1 MSASLEIDEP
11 RTVEEAPFQLRGQSM
26 TTMVLK
32 LFNAAD
38 PNLFA
43 LLAAQIGQAPNF
55 FRHAPVVLDVTDC
68 PGASINFATLIPGL
82 KKLGLIPVGIQGGPV
97 DIQSAAANAGLGVFR
112 VSRPQRDSQTVLRV
126 PPQDESPV
134 AGTSEPVSPRV
145 PVPDAP
151 VASRGRGTG
160 MVAGEDDRVG
170 VASPA
175 LVVTEPVRS
184 GRQIYAA
191 NADLIVL
198 APVSPGA
205 ELLADGNIHVYGTL
219 RGRALAGLSGD
230 VNARIFAQSLEAELI
245 SIAGLYRVA
254 EDIEPAARGKA
265 AQVYREG
272 DALRI
277 CPLGGQ
283 DGKS

>member
-1 MSASLEIDEP
+1 MSATLENDV
-11 RTVEEAPFQLRGQSM
+11 TAVATEESPFQLRGQSM
-26 TTMVLK
+26 TAMVLK

-38 PNLFA
+38 PNLFT
-43 LLAAQIGQAPNF
+43 LLSSQIGQAPNF

-68 PGASINFATLIPGL
+68 PGAGINFATLIPGL
-82 KKLGLIPVGIQGGPV
+82 KKLGLIPVGIQGGAV

-112 VSRPQRDSQTVLRV
+112 VSRPQRDSQTTLKV
-126 PPQDESPV
+126 PQGGAEDHGATSQVNSAVGPLGTES
-134 AGTSEPVSPRV
+134 VS
-145 PVPDAP
+145 
-151 VASRGRGTG
+151 SQ
-160 MVAGEDDRVG
+160 G
-170 VASPA
+170 VALDDHSTTGTSPA

-184 GRQIYAA
+184 GRQVYAP
-191 NADLIVL
+191 NGDLIVL

-230 VNARIFAQSLEAELI
+230 TGARIFAQSLEAELI

-254 EDIEPAARGKA
+254 EDIEPGARRKA

-272 DALRI
+272 DTLQI
-277 CPLGGQ
+277 CPLVGQ
-283 DGKS
+283 KD

>member
-1 MSASLEIDEP
+1 MSVTAEIVETGAQDE
-11 RTVEEAPFQLRGQSM
+11 TSFQWRGQSM
-26 TTMVLK
+26 TVMVLK
-32 LFNAAD
+32 LYNAAD

-43 LLAAQIGQAPNF
+43 LLAAKVGQAPNF

-68 PGASINFATLIPGL
+68 PGATINFAYLIPGL

-112 VSRPQRDSQTVLRV
+112 ISRPQRESQTPLAVPTQDV
-126 PPQDESPV
+126 PP
-134 AGTSEPVSPRV
+134 EPRISI
-145 PVPDAP
+145 
-151 VASRGRGTG
+151 ASAAA
-160 MVAGEDDRVG
+160 AGEE
-170 VASPA
+170 AAATPA
-175 LVVTEPVRS
+175 LIVTEPVRS
-184 GRQIYAA
+184 GRQIYAP
-191 NADLIVL
+191 NGDLIVL
-198 APVSPGA
+198 APVSAGA
-205 ELLADGNIHVYGTL
+205 ELLADGNIHVYGSM

-272 DALRI
+272 NALRI
-277 CPLGGQ
+277 RPLITGLK
-283 DGKS
+283 D